1 MEHDELF
8 EKTPVRK
15 LFFRLT
21 IPSMLS
27 HIAGGITEIFEGV
40 FVGSNLGATALAAV
54 NLVVPIIIISGAVAD
69 MIASGSSVHISI
81 ELGKKNDEKARG
93 IFTSA
98 CIMIFAVSLLVAG
111 LFLFFIDEI
120 IAMMGATGELARQT
134 KEYALLFAAMAPLSM
149 SYYAFDDY
157 LRICGKVRYSM
168 VVNIAT
174 SLLTAFLLWLLL
186 EKMHLGLWASGLVY
200 NGCSVI
206 GAVASA
212 IPLLS
217 KKLKLYFVRP
227 ETDVKLTFKIIA
239 SGIPAFTGNVTVSLI
254 ILLTNTL
261 LLRISGE
268 LSVAALSVYGYIESV
283 LRCAVYGMIN
293 GVKPAIGYNY
303 GAHNEKRLER
313 LVRALFAGTFIT
325 SFICYAAARLALRP
339 IVSIFCPQTDTALI
353 SMTIRASAICMISIL
368 ITWFGSS
375 CGMLFT
381 SLNRP
386 VYATVLSFM
395 RTLVFPAATMYIQAA
410 LWGVDGVWYS
420 FITCEVLSAV
430 LSGIFLYPTVS
441 SVRKD
446 MAA

>member
-1 MEHDELF
+1 MEHNELF

-15 LFFRLT
+15 LFFKLA

-54 NLVVPIIIISGAVAD
+54 NLVIPIIIISGAVAD

-120 IAMMGATGELARQT
+120 ISMMGATGELARQT

-149 SYYAFDDY
+149 SYFAFDDY
-157 LRICGKVRYSM
+157 LRICGKVKYSM

-186 EKMHLGLWASGLVY
+186 GKLHLGLWASGLVY

-206 GAVASA
+206 GAIASA

-217 KKLKLYFVRP
+217 KKLKLYFVKP
-227 ETDVKLTFKIIA
+227 ETDLKLSARIIV

-254 ILLTNTL
+254 ILMTNTL
-261 LLRISGE
+261 LLKISGE
-268 LSVAALSVYGYIESV
+268 LAVAALSVYGYIESV

-293 GVKPAIGYNY
+293 GVRPAIGYNY
-303 GAHNEKRLER
+303 GAHDEKRLER
-313 LVRALFAGTFIT
+313 LVRTLFAGTFIT
-325 SFICYAAARLALRP
+325 SLICYISARLALRP
-339 IVSIFCPQTDTALI
+339 IVGIFCPQNDTALMDMTFHASMICIVSITI
-353 SMTIRASAICMISIL
+353 SWFSA
-368 ITWFGSS
+368 S

-381 SLNRP
+381 SLNKP
-386 VYATVLSFM
+386 VYATVMSFM

-410 LWGVDGVWYS
+410 FWGVDGVWYS

-430 LSGIFLYPTVS
+430 LSGIFLFPAVS
-441 SVRKD
+441 SVRKEI
-446 MAA
+446 AS